1 MKELTILAAI
11 ENIPEVT
18 AFVDAELEEAG
29 CPMKVQFQIDVA
41 VDAIFTNIAMYAYA
55 PGTGS
60 ATVRIEVDRNEK
72 VAEITFIDS
81 GVAFNPLLQKE
92 PDTTLPAAQRAVGGL
107 GIFMVKKS
115 MDEMHYARE
124 GEQNILRI
132 RKSIR

>member
-29 CPMKVQFQIDVA
+29 CPIKVQFQIDVA
-41 VDAIFTNIAMYAYA
+41 VDEIFTNIAMYAYA

>member
-41 VDAIFTNIAMYAYA
+41 VDEIFTNIAMYAYA

-60 ATVRIEVDRNEK
+60 ATVRIKVDRNEK

>member
-41 VDAIFTNIAMYAYA
+41 VEEIFINIAMYAYA

-60 ATVRIEVDRNEK
+60 ATVRIKVDRNEK

>member
-41 VDAIFTNIAMYAYA
+41 VDEIFTNIAMYAYA

-60 ATVRIEVDRNEK
+60 ATVRIRVDRDEK

>member
-41 VDAIFTNIAMYAYA
+41 VDEIFTNIAMYAYA

-60 ATVRIEVDRNEK
+60 ATVRIKVDRDEK

-81 GVAFNPLLQKE
+81 GIPFNPLLQKE